1 MDDTYLVSV
10 TSEIAS
16 SIRENVRA
24 LSVEIEGTDGDGKID
39 TALYLYTTQL
49 WASGFKLIVDKHMH
63 RCEVPTNCTVELWK
77 SLDGVHSLKSNDM
90 QRALIS
96 EAESQRLNLDRSQ
109 HWFVLYWGL
118 DWRVHNLLFHAVNL
132 QTQAQDYS
140 HWMSRW
146 KFQLSNYHRQLT
158 IFCSWTFPVWLVVM
172 QLQKLLRLLNT

>member
-24 LSVEIEGTDGDGKID
+24 LSVEIEGTDGD
-39 TALYLYTTQL
+39 
-49 WASGFKLIVDKHMH
+49 GFKLIVDKHMH

-109 HWFVLYWGL
+109 HWFVLY
-118 DWRVHNLLFHAVNL
+118 
-132 QTQAQDYS
+132 
-140 HWMSRW
+140 
-146 KFQLSNYHRQLT
+146 
-158 IFCSWTFPVWLVVM
+158 
-172 QLQKLLRLLNT
+172 

>member
-24 LSVEIEGTDGDGKID
+24 LSVEIEGTDGD
-39 TALYLYTTQL
+39 
-49 WASGFKLIVDKHMH
+49 GFKLIVDKHMH

-96 EAESQRLNLDRSQ
+96 EAESQKLNLDRSQ
-109 HWFVLYWGL
+109 HCELADPSSGLQSLNVELDISRLTSSHAASKATTFVEYIATVEQGEG
-118 DWRVHNLLFHAVNL
+118 
-132 QTQAQDYS
+132 
-140 HWMSRW
+140 
-146 KFQLSNYHRQLT
+146 
-158 IFCSWTFPVWLVVM
+158 
-172 QLQKLLRLLNT
+172 